1 MQIKNF
7 KNIKGI
13 GFGLLLLGLLFILYS
28 VYSMYNVYSGTEAAP
43 SVIQMNS
50 VKLSLPTGP
59 GTPPVETELLSGKE
73 SSKMTNMG
81 LWFML
86 MTFVASAGG
95 RIGGLGVKLA
105 RDIKVELKNED

>member
-59 GTPPVETELLSGKE
+59 GRRLLKR
-73 SSKMTNMG
+73 
-81 LWFML
+81 
-86 MTFVASAGG
+86 ASVGEG
-95 RIGGLGVKLA
+95 
-105 RDIKVELKNED
+105 IK

>member
-1 MQIKNF
+1 MQIKNV
-7 KNIKGI
+7 KNIKCI
-13 GFGLLLLGLLFILYS
+13 GYALLIAGLLFILYS
-28 VYSMYNVYSGTEAAP
+28 VYSMYNVYSGAEAAP

-50 VKLSLPTGP
+50 VKLSVPTGP
-59 GTPPVETELLSGKE
+59 ETPPVETELLSGKE
-73 SSKMTNMG
+73 SSKITNMG

-105 RDIKVELKNED
+105 RDIKVEVKNED